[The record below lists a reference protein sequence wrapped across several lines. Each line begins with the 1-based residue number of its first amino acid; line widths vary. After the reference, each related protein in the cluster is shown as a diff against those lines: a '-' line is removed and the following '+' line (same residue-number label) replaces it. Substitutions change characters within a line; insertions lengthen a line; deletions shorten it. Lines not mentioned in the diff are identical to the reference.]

1 MKPGDDASTSVWR
14 KSARCGANAG
24 CVEVARLTGK
34 NIGLRDS
41 TIVATSPVL
50 SFNAQ
55 EWRSFLGTIKTG
67 RLDLT

>member
-1 MKPGDDASTSVWR
+1 MNPGDDASTSMWR

-34 NIGLRDS
+34 NVGVRDS
-41 TIVATSPVL
+41 KIVATSPVL
-50 SFNAQ
+50 SFSPR
-55 EWRSFLGTIKTG
+55 EWRSFVGTVKTG

>member
-1 MKPGDDASTSVWR
+1 MKTGDDASTSPWR

-24 CVEVARLTGK
+24 CVEVARLASK
-34 NIGLRDS
+34 HIGVRDS
-41 TIVATSPVL
+41 KIVATSPIL
-50 SFNAQ
+50 SFNTQ